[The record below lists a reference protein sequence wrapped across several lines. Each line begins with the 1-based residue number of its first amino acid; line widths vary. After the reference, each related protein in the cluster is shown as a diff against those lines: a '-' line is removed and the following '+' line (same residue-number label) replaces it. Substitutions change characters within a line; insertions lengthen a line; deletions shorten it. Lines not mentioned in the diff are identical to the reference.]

1 MFLLTRVLAAL
12 LFLAWACTVFAAAPP
27 DTTPSHNF
35 VWVEHDLPG
44 IYYGEVRAADFNG
57 DGKPDLVLFGVIDNF
72 RETWGPTEDGDRS
85 GRVMV
90 YFNESEPGKIRFKAG
105 PVWKPGDGKCDWLGQ
120 GAFGEVHPFDY
131 DADEDVD
138 FVVCGRGKGLVVFTN
153 DGKGNFEPA
162 QISRDDG
169 HMAVGDF
176 NGDGR
181 DDVAHTNMGHGKGEE
196 FYLFYDGKKWQP
208 CGFHFEHNMGLGDLV
223 AGDID
228 GDGWTDLVVGGNTR
242 VFGSHRAKTVC
253 YSQWNRN
260 LEGRIDADP
269 AFIFSTLGRN
279 GNKDLSQ
286 DGMDNG
292 SYDLTDLNQD
302 GHLDVVFAGSH
313 GGFRGDRDQP
323 FWPTPEDPDCNRTW
337 IHYGFLTFIQQPP
350 FDGKHW
356 KAWEFNGGGGG
367 CLRTSCV
374 AAGDLTGD
382 DYPDAVHIG
391 HGTSRP
397 MAPPY
402 DLPRRW
408 ADGFEGARCKSKG
421 DRCNLARY
429 VPRVRAFENDGTGA
443 LRCVYHDSLI
453 PVDLGAVIL
462 ADLDGDK
469 RRDLVYCGLT
479 RVVHYNMNVL
489 DRNQKGETILTAIYR
504 NVPLTEP
511 RLVVSPVVESVEV
524 GRERDFRV
532 IYYDGKGGSK
542 DVTDAATVKCAN
554 DHVSVSGGKA
564 RGVSLGSTMLLTE
577 YQGCKAES
585 LFHVFEHP
593 MKPLKDRREEGLYLS
608 VSPSSISVAPGA
620 TRDDF
625 VVTLHDEDGSTQTVE
640 PSRVFACQPDR
651 VSFADGT
658 ATAHQAGPA
667 AITFH
672 CQLPSERR
680 AELQAVCYITVVT
693 D

>member
-1 MFLLTRVLAAL
+1 MSGVPQQRVQL
-12 LFLAWACTVFAAAPP
+12 
-27 DTTPSHNF
+27 
-35 VWVEHDLPG
+35 
-44 IYYGEVRAADFNG
+44 
-57 DGKPDLVLFGVIDNF
+57 
-72 RETWGPTEDGDRS
+72 
-85 GRVMV
+85 
-90 YFNESEPGKIRFKAG
+90 
-105 PVWKPGDGKCDWLGQ
+105 
-120 GAFGEVHPFDY
+120 
-131 DADEDVD
+131 
-138 FVVCGRGKGLVVFTN
+138 
-153 DGKGNFEPA
+153 
-162 QISRDDG
+162 
-169 HMAVGDF
+169 
-176 NGDGR
+176 
-181 DDVAHTNMGHGKGEE
+181 
-196 FYLFYDGKKWQP
+196 
-208 CGFHFEHNMGLGDLV
+208 
-223 AGDID
+223 
-228 GDGWTDLVVGGNTR
+228 
-242 VFGSHRAKTVC
+242 
-253 YSQWNRN
+253 
-260 LEGRIDADP
+260 
-269 AFIFSTLGRN
+269 
-279 GNKDLSQ
+279 
-286 DGMDNG
+286 
-292 SYDLTDLNQD
+292 
-302 GHLDVVFAGSH
+302 
-313 GGFRGDRDQP
+313 
-323 FWPTPEDPDCNRTW
+323 
-337 IHYGFLTFIQQPP
+337 
-350 FDGKHW
+350 
-356 KAWEFNGGGGG
+356 
-367 CLRTSCV
+367 
-374 AAGDLTGD
+374 
-382 DYPDAVHIG
+382 
-391 HGTSRP
+391 
-397 MAPPY
+397 
-402 DLPRRW
+402 
-408 ADGFEGARCKSKG
+408 G